1 MIQTAPPFPQ
11 FVRSPTLS
19 QPLLPVQF
27 DRQIDPP
34 RGASGGGG
42 GGSGQSFVP
51 PFCLEQVDD
60 TKVKVKFAQVNGITP
75 TGIETNIDVSVTD
88 GTWSIYLDCTINDDG
103 SLSAAAI
110 SSGTSGVP
118 SDTSDHAYV
127 LIGEV
132 DVASSLITAVRYSL
146 LFSQGFV
153 ACGRDAAD
161 PTTTPGTYYF
171 FVGSGPASEAPPTP
185 P

>member
-1 MIQTAPPFPQ
+1 MSERLPFLDRRIVSTPRLSTAE
-11 FVRSPTLS
+11 VPTT
-19 QPLLPVQF
+19 QF

-34 RGASGGGG
+34 LGTGGGG
-42 GGSGQSFVP
+42 GAATDFIP

-60 TKVKVKFAQVNGITP
+60 TNVKVKFAQVNGITP
-75 TGIETNIDVSVTD
+75 TGIATNIDVSGTD

-103 SLSAAAI
+103 SLSAATI

-118 SDTSDHAYV
+118 ADTSDHAYV
-127 LIGEV
+127 LIGEADV
-132 DVASSLITAVRYSL
+132 DTAVITAVRYSL

-153 ACGRDAAD
+153 ACGRDSAD